1 MSCIMNEHLTIYH
14 LQNNNP
20 YISAQVNDGSRNFDH
35 QTDGSQHAVGGC
47 MRDYRNKPYPV
58 KAKIRYENNV
68 LTVSVCR
75 YYKKRAWEQH
85 SHNAIFTGIS
95 RNTQSK
101 SYALSLTVWEF
112 KSSALW
118 DTHEHALLW
127 WSSLRC
133 CAVGSG
139 LRIRRSTTGPPHYMA
154 ATKIST
160 FQTTVGYNCLHM
172 PFRMSGQRYS

>member
-1 MSCIMNEHLTIYH
+1 MAIDLRIRWLILWNSNVTTLTLFDWNSRTFIGALCKCFCRLNPSHSCHKWSTFFM

-68 LTVSVCR
+68 LTVSVCQ
-75 YYKKRAWEQH
+75 YYK
-85 SHNAIFTGIS
+85 TGKGRVNNVPSMRLITGNS

-101 SYALSLTVWEF
+101 SYALS
-112 KSSALW
+112 S
-118 DTHEHALLW
+118 
-127 WSSLRC
+127 
-133 CAVGSG
+133 
-139 LRIRRSTTGPPHYMA
+139 
-154 ATKIST
+154 
-160 FQTTVGYNCLHM
+160 
-172 PFRMSGQRYS
+172 

>member
-1 MSCIMNEHLTIYH
+1 M

-75 YYKKRAWEQH
+75 HYKTGKGRVNNIPTMQ
-85 SHNAIFTGIS
+85 IFTIIS
-95 RNTQSK
+95 RYPVK
-101 SYALSLTVWEF
+101 ILYAFV
-112 KSSALW
+112 
-118 DTHEHALLW
+118 D
-127 WSSLRC
+127 
-133 CAVGSG
+133 
-139 LRIRRSTTGPPHYMA
+139 
-154 ATKIST
+154 
-160 FQTTVGYNCLHM
+160 
-172 PFRMSGQRYS
+172 

>member
-1 MSCIMNEHLTIYH
+1 M

-75 YYKKRAWEQH
+75 YYK
-85 SHNAIFTGIS
+85 TGIGHV
-95 RNTQSK
+95 NNIPAMQF
-101 SYALSLTVWEF
+101 LLEF
-112 KSSALW
+112 PEIPS
-118 DTHEHALLW
+118 
-127 WSSLRC
+127 
-133 CAVGSG
+133 
-139 LRIRRSTTGPPHYMA
+139 
-154 ATKIST
+154 
-160 FQTTVGYNCLHM
+160 QNHM
-172 PFRMSGQRYS
+172 RYH